1 MSDAEIMVILILFH
15 SGGFRCFKHYY
26 KEYVCKHLK
35 GMFPR
40 CVSYNRFVELEKEV
54 LLPLAIF
61 IKKVLL
67 GTCTGISF
75 VDSTPLRVCRNQ
87 RIRIHKTFEGLAERG
102 KCSMGWFFGF
112 KLHLIINDK
121 GEILNFMFT
130 PGNVD
135 DREPLRQGRFLEGVK
150 GKLCADKGYIGQAL
164 FENLF
169 MNGTQLVTKVKNNMK
184 NCLMSI
190 ADKILLRKRA
200 LIETVND
207 ELKNIAQIEHSR
219 HRSFNNFIANALSAI
234 AAYCLFEKKPAIDVN
249 FINDGQLT
257 IF

>member
-1 MSDAEIMVILILFH
+1 M
-15 SGGFRCFKHYY
+15 
-26 KEYVCKHLK
+26 
-35 GMFPR
+35 
-40 CVSYNRFVELEKEV
+40 ELEKEV
-54 LLPLAIF
+54 LLPMTIF

-87 RIRIHKTFEGLAERG
+87 RILIHKTFKGLAERG
-102 KCSMGWFFGF
+102 KYSMGWSFGF

-135 DREPLRQGRFLEGVK
+135 DREPLKQGKFLENIK

-164 FENLF
+164 FENPFL
-169 MNGTQLVTKVKNNMK
+169 NGIQLVTKVKNNMK
-184 NCLMSI
+184 NSLMSI

-207 ELKNIAQIEHSR
+207 ELKNIEQR
-219 HRSFNNFIANALSAI
+219 
-234 AAYCLFEKKPAIDVN
+234 EKSLPLIRITPIQRKAKMTLKMIHLNTSLTD
-249 FINDGQLT
+249 ICSLLIIQLIGEKRIPFT
-257 IF
+257 LLLR

>member
-15 SGGFRCFKHYY
+15 IGGFRCFKHYY
-26 KEYVCKHLK
+26 MEYVCKHLK
-35 GMFPR
+35 GLFPK
-40 CVSYNRFVELEKEV
+40 CVSYNRFVELEKSV
-54 LLPLAIF
+54 LLPLTIF
-61 IKKVLL
+61 IKIVLL

-87 RIRIHKTFEGLAERG
+87 RISIHKPFEGLAERG

-112 KLHLIINDK
+112 KSHLIINDR

-135 DREPLRQGRFLEGVK
+135 DREPLKQGRFLKNIK

-169 MNGTQLVTKVKNNMK
+169 LNGVQLVTKAKNNMR
-184 NCLMSI
+184 NSLMSM
-190 ADKILLRKRA
+190 ADKILIRKQA

-219 HRSFNNFIANALSAI
+219 HRSFNNFVANALSAI
-234 AAYCLFEKKPAIDVN
+234 AAYCFFEKKPAIDIN
-249 FINDGQLT
+249 FINDDN
-257 IF
+257 

>member
-1 MSDAEIMVILILFH
+1 M
-15 SGGFRCFKHYY
+15 
-26 KEYVCKHLK
+26 
-35 GMFPR
+35 
-40 CVSYNRFVELEKEV
+40 ELEKEV
-54 LLPLAIF
+54 LLPMTIF

-67 GTCTGISF
+67 RTCTGISF

-87 RIRIHKTFEGLAERG
+87 RILIHKTFEGLAERG
-102 KCSMGWFFGF
+102 KYSMGWSFGF

-135 DREPLRQGRFLEGVK
+135 DREPLKQGKFLENIK
-150 GKLCADKGYIGQAL
+150 GKLCADKEYIGQAL

-169 MNGTQLVTKVKNNMK
+169 LNGIQLVTKVKNNMK
-184 NCLMSI
+184 NSLMSI

-207 ELKNIAQIEHSR
+207 ELKNIEQR
-219 HRSFNNFIANALSAI
+219 
-234 AAYCLFEKKPAIDVN
+234 EKSLPLIRITPIQRKAKMTLKMIHLNTSLTD
-249 FINDGQLT
+249 ICSLLIIQLIGEKRIPFT
-257 IF
+257 LLLR